1 MKMDIARCFYH
12 IYTHTIA
19 WAVKGKEQAKELIG
33 KETFENAFD
42 TLMQHAN
49 YNETNGIIVGPE
61 ISRIFVRSYIAT
73 Y

>member
-1 MKMDIARCFYH
+1 MDIARCFYH

-49 YNETNGIIVGPE
+49 YNETNGINCW
-61 ISRIFVRSYIAT
+61 SRDLSNICRSYIAT